1 MLKYRYPE
9 NGRWYKGNT
18 HVHSTASDGGKSF
31 AELASL
37 YREAGFDFLFRTDHW
52 VASSVAD
59 DREAYPLLWLDGV
72 ELDGRDSS
80 GANFH
85 VVALGPLA
93 GIRPEMGLEEAMRA
107 ARAQGALLI
116 LAHPQW
122 MGNSFDDARRWQFD
136 GVEVYNH
143 VCRWLNG
150 KGDGAAYWNAMLE
163 RYPRTLALAADDLHL
178 KPGDPGPGGGWV
190 VVSAAECTPEAIL
203 GALRA
208 GRFYSSCGPDIE
220 TLTCDGETVRL
231 TCSPVRYARLVG
243 PAWRGARCGSPY
255 GDLIRSAEFRLPQDW
270 VYAYLE
276 LEDDQGRRAWTNPL
290 FLAEMTP

>member
-1 MLKYRYPE
+1 MLTFRYPE

-18 HVHSTASDGGKSF
+18 HVHSTASDGGKTF
-31 AELASL
+31 AELAQL
-37 YREAGFDFLFRTDHW
+37 YRAAGCDFLFRTDHW
-52 VASSVAD
+52 VTSAAAD
-59 DREAYPLLWLDGV
+59 DPAAYPLLWLDGV

-80 GANFH
+80 GAAFH
-85 VVALGPLA
+85 AVALGTLK
-93 GIRPEMGLEEAMRA
+93 GIQREMGLEAAMQS

-122 MGNSFDDARRWQFD
+122 TGNSFDDARRWQFD

-143 VCRWLNG
+143 VCRFLNG

-163 RYPRTLALAADDLHL
+163 RSPRTLALAADDLHL
-178 KPGDPGPGGGWV
+178 NPGDPGPGGGWV
-190 VVSAAECTPEAIL
+190 MVSAAECTPEAIL

-208 GRFYSSCGPDIE
+208 GQFYSSCGPVIE
-220 TLTCDGETVRL
+220 TIACDGEFVRL

-243 PAWRGARCGSPY
+243 PAWHGMRCGSPD
-255 GDLIRSAEFRLPQDW
+255 GGLIRAAEFRLPANW
-270 VYAYLE
+270 AYAYVE

-290 FLAEMTP
+290 PLPEAAP